1 VRPRRPRESRLQ
13 LLTDVQMTSFMDMS
27 FLLLIVFLLTA
38 PVIEYGMDVSPP
50 KLNSKPL
57 VADKSYVITLNNT
70 GRITFQ
76 KQEMGLAE
84 LARKL
89 AFMAE
94 AQPELSILI
103 RADQKREYGQVIE
116 IMRVVRG
123 ARIGNVALVTQVED
137 LK

>member
-1 VRPRRPRESRLQ
+1 MRPRRPRESRLQ